1 MRPFVLA
8 FLSLSAIACGGAAM
22 QSATPEVGP
31 TLAIEKFMRAVA
43 DSNLN
48 EMANLWGTSSGSAGK
63 TGQPSDYRR
72 RIQIMHAYLRGSTAK
87 VLGVRE
93 DQGNKVV
100 MTVELSRPDCR
111 QQVPFTAV
119 RRGQTEWLVEAI
131 DLAVVGAPG
140 TTCTGTIP
148 QRPPPG

>member
-8 FLSLSAIACGGAAM
+8 SLALAVLACGGPSV

-31 TLAIEKFMRAVA
+31 TLAIEQFMAAVA

-48 EMANLWGTSSGSAGK
+48 EMANLWGTSSGSASK

-72 RIQIMHAYLRGSTAK
+72 RIQIMHAFLKGGSAK

-100 MTVELSRPDCR
+100 MIVELTRPDCR
-111 QQVPFTAV
+111 QQVPFTTV
-119 RRGQTEWLVEAI
+119 RAGEVWLVTAV
-131 DLAVVGAPG
+131 DLAQVGAPG
-140 TTCTGTIP
+140 TNCSGVVP
-148 QRPPPG
+148 PPPG